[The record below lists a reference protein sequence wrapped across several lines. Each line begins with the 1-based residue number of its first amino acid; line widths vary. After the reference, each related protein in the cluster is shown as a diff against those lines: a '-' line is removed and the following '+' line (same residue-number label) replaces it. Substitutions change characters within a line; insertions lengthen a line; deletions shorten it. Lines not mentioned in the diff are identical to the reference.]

1 MDVTE
6 SNRFSNDSKPVNWN
20 RCDIAHLMVM
30 AQALAESGLSQQQ
43 CARQVDVPRS
53 TLQNW
58 VRNRSELEQRVPFS
72 MSEVQFFRI
81 TPRAR
86 VPT

>member
-1 MDVTE
+1 MDVIQ
-6 SNRFSNDSKPVNWN
+6 SNRFSTDSKPVNWN
-20 RCDIAHLMVM
+20 RRDIAARLAMVKF
-30 AQALAESGLSQQQ
+30 LADSGHSQQQ

-58 VRNRSELEQRVPFS
+58 MQNRSDLEQQGPFS
-72 MSEVQFFRI
+72 TPAVQFFRI